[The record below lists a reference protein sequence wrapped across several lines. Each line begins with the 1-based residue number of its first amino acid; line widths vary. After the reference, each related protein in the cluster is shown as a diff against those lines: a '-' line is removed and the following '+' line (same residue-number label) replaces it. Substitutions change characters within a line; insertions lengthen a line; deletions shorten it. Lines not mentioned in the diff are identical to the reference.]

1 MFKIIVGIAAVVA
14 MVRIA
19 SADNQSTTLWGLVT
33 FMLVVAS
40 LFIPLPFIRVGI
52 AFVLAF
58 LAMFTYKVVANR

>member
-1 MFKIIVGIAAVVA
+1 MFEIIMAIAAVVA

-19 SADNQSTTLWGLVT
+19 SADGQSTTLWGLIT
-33 FMLVVAS
+33 FVLVVAS

-58 LAMFTYKVVANR
+58 GAMFSYKVVANK